1 MGWNSL
7 FFFDAIRRESHGP
20 SFIEQKVTKT
30 ENYATKV
37 EVIE

>member
-7 FFFDAIRRESHGP
+7 FFFDARRREPHGP
-20 SFIEQKVTKT
+20 SIIEQVKKT